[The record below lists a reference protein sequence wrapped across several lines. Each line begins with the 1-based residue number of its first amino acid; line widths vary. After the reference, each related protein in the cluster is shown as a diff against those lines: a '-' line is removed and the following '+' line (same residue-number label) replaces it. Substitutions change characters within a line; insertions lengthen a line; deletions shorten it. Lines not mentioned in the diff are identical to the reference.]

1 MQQNEISSQSWIAY
15 RLKHTIQLEQK
26 PLSQSSFTYV

>member
-15 RLKHTIQLEQK
+15 HLKHTIQLEQK